1 VRQLTACRRY
11 TTKWQAECQL
21 FLSDYNQIIIFIF
34 SGDFILKINAVD
46 PDSGPNGELQYRLL
60 PGPDSHLFDLGLRSG
75 ALSLATD
82 DLGGGKTT
90 FTLPFEVSDLGT
102 PQLSAKSML
111 RLSPA
116 DRALFPVF
124 SSLSGTISLRENDLA
139 ATAEG
144 GAAGLPK
151 FEANGLDQK
160 EVNYQLAAGN
170 WEDSF
175 AVEEKSGRL
184 RLLKGLDHEKVR
196 WTIYLTVLKG
206 QCHEIFQWFCICFL
220 DKS

>member
-1 VRQLTACRRY
+1 V
-11 TTKWQAECQL
+11 TKWLTECQL
-21 FLSDYNQIIIFIF
+21 FCIISFLF

-46 PDSGPNGELQYRLL
+46 PDSSPNGELQYRLL

-102 PQLSAKSML
+102 PQLSAKSTL

-116 DRALFPVF
+116 DRALFSVF
-124 SSLSGTISLRENDLA
+124 SSLPGTISLRENDLA

-160 EVNYQLAAGN
+160 EVNYRLAAGN

-196 WTIYLTVLKG
+196 WSNLRYLTV
-206 QCHEIFQWFCICFL
+206 
-220 DKS
+220 